1 MPDNLQTLREKLI
14 KNGRP
19 VVIDFWASWCGPC
32 RAIEPSLK
40 RLEQMY
46 SGQVDVWKVN
56 ADEQPGLLNQL
67 KVYGIPTMIAFR
79 EGQEIARQTGAQP
92 QAALAR
98 LFEAALSGELPAS
111 SEPSRFD
118 RLVRLAVGLGLFVL
132 AYLSNFDGF
141 YLALALLGGGVMF
154 SAVHDRCPIWRA
166 ISARVMTLLQQQ
178 ND

>member
-1 MPDNLQTLREKLI
+1 MADNLQTLREKLI

-19 VVIDFWASWCGPC
+19 VVIDFWAPWCGPC

-46 SGQVDVWKVN
+46 GGQVDVWKVN

-67 KVYGIPTMIAFR
+67 KVYGIPTVIAFR
-79 EGQEIARQTGAQP
+79 EGQEVARQTGSQP

-98 LFEAALSGELPAS
+98 LFEAAQSGELPGS
-111 SEPSRFD
+111 SGPSRTD
-118 RLVRLAVGLGLFVL
+118 RVVRMAVGLGLFVL
-132 AYLSNFDGF
+132 AYLSNFNGF